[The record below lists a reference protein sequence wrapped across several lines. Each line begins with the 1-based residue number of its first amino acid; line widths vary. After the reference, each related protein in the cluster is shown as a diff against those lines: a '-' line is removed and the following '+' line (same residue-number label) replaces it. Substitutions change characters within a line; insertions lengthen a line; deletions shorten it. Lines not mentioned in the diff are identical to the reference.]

1 MRQQDLYLN
10 QELSPAERRAVQRRV
25 LKGELHRIAPGVFT
39 PLAEEQWPGL
49 LQREKLRFLASQF
62 PDTVVG
68 YRSAFEGT
76 RENLNSAPPPHK
88 FAATSPQIFQTLT
101 PTHSPSQSEAKI
113 SSHQATR

>member
-39 PLAEEQWPGL
+39 PLADEQWPGL

-68 YRSAFEGT
+68 YRSAFEGMAG
-76 RENLNSAPPPHK
+76 RDGVIFLNS
-88 FAATSPQIFQTLT
+88 SYNR
-101 PTHSPSQSEAKI
+101 
-113 SSHQATR
+113 SHEYPITT